1 MQYDILSCTNMTS
14 VDLAL
19 NLIKIAID
27 SDAHI
32 NISLYDLRRD
42 YNDQTKTTTF
52 YVRFTDK

>member
-27 SDAHI
+27 SDANI